1 MNFADKFWRAP
12 ELLNY
17 SGPANVKGDV
27 YSFGI
32 ILQEIITRNE
42 PYGDINMEP
51 MGKRRQ
57 NLQTF
62 N

>member
-17 SGPANVKGDV
+17 SGPANAKGDV

-42 PYGDINMEP
+42 PYGDTNMEP
-51 MGKRRQ
+51 IGK
-57 NLQTF
+57 
-62 N
+62 